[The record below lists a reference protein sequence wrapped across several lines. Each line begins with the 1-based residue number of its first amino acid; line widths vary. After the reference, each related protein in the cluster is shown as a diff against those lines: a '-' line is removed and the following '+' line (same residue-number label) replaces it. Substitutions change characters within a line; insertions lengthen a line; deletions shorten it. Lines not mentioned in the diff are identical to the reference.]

1 MIEVAP
7 KLSELLLS
15 ENFLSRI
22 PSKLMRLNKLD
33 LTNQNGCLREMDEQI
48 YWRSR
53 SGPTLLQL
61 DLKNNSDLA
70 FLLPKSLCFKDP
82 NEGLVQLSHYLDLTI
97 SENTLSR
104 INKCALKQLNRFFRR
119 VRIYVIKEEDNSTTL
134 KTDPICLCNFRIFLS
149 RYNILVKHDCPVF
162 RTYCANHL
170 RLIDD
175 CPLDEC

>member
-1 MIEVAP
+1 MAP

-22 PSKLMRLNKLD
+22 PAKLMRLNKLD
-33 LTNQNGCLREMDEQI
+33 LTNQNGCLREMGEQI

-82 NEGLVQLSHYLDLTI
+82 NEGLVKPSHYLDLTI
-97 SENTLSR
+97 SENALSR

-119 VRIYVIKEEDNSTTL
+119 VRIYVIKEEGSSETL
-134 KTDPICLCNFRIFLS
+134 KNHPICLCDVRMFLS
-149 RYNILVKHDCPVF
+149 RYNIIFKHDCPVF
-162 RTYCANHL
+162 RTYCANKL
-170 RLIDD
+170 RPIDND
-175 CPLDEC
+175 CPPLDEC